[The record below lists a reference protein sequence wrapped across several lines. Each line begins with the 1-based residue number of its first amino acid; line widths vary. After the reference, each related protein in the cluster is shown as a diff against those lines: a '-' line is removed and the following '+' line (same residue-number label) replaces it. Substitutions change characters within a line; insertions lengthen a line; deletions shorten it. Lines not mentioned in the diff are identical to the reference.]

1 MRTILCRLS
10 VFLLVCL
17 VAAVNLSA
25 ADFKLTNGDVYSGRV
40 ASANDDGVVFTL
52 DSGGFSSRVSWARLS
67 QESLKELAK
76 NPLAAKFAE
85 PFIDIPI
92 EVKQKEK
99 VKKKE
104 IIIKDVPRVEAP
116 SGKPRFFSSLGSPV
130 MLALI
135 AALYAA
141 NLFAAFH
148 IAKYRNKPVPIVLI
162 VSLIFPVMGPLLYLS
177 MPTEGAAPSTQGD
190 GSPAGSAST
199 IGGPM
204 DDKKPNVSGLGVAA
218 HAKPAAAADA
228 GGTQVFKREDV
239 AFDRRFFETKFSGFF
254 RMMPSDPDKV
264 LVFRTAKGEI
274 VGRRISRISANEIHV
289 QLLRGSSEAAI
300 IFGEISEVILRHK
313 DAK

>member
-17 VAAVNLSA
+17 VAAVSLSA
-25 ADFKLTNGDVYSGRV
+25 ADFKLTNGDIYSGRV

-52 DSGGFSSRVSWARLS
+52 DSGGFSSRVSWARLT
-67 QESLKELAK
+67 QDSLQELAK
-76 NPLAAKFAE
+76 NPLAAKFAA

-104 IIIKDVPRVEAP
+104 IVLKEVPRVEAP

-135 AALYAA
+135 IALYAA

-148 IAKYRNKPVPIVLI
+148 IARYRNKPAPVVLI

-177 MPTEGAAPSTQGD
+177 MPTEGAAPSAQGD
-190 GSPAGSAST
+190 SPASSGST

-204 DDKKPNVSGLGVAA
+204 DEKKANVSGLGVAA
-218 HAKPAAAADA
+218 HAKPAAAAGS

-254 RMMPSDPDKV
+254 RMMPSDPDMV